1 MTQGDYVKQQSV
13 VRRVVDPDTGRSR
26 YNAHTNTQMT
36 YYYMQYPSNLKQKNC
51 IILMHMF
58 NHQLLHHLIRTTNYC
73 SPCIV
78 SHSIVDAGRLVKG
91 DGEIIE
97 EIVSRDQHRAIN
109 KVSLLYCVRTRSPV
123 PASLI
128 MCAFV

>member
-26 YNAHTNTQMT
+26 YNTHTNAQMT
-36 YYYMQYPSNLKQKNC
+36 YYMLYPSNLKQKNC
-51 IILMHMF
+51 IILTHIF
-58 NHQLLHHLIRTTNYC
+58 NHQLLHLIRTTNAHAL
-73 SPCIV
+73 SVTVLSMP
-78 SHSIVDAGRLVKG
+78 GRLVKG

-109 KVSLLYCVRTRSPV
+109 KVSLLYCARTRSPV